1 MVRVTAA
8 DADHARVAYDA
19 FAPFYDEFTAHHDY
33 ADWCATIERLARAAG
48 LRGTRLL
55 DVACGTGKSFL
66 PFLERGWSV
75 TACDVSARMLE
86 RAAAKAAGRATLAVH
101 DMRRLPVLGAFDL
114 VLCLD
119 DAMNYLLGEDELRGS
134 VAGLAA
140 NLAAG
145 GVLAFDANTLRAY
158 RSFFATTTVVR
169 SPRRFLAWEGR
180 ADPAFGPGE
189 IAEAELTA
197 FEHAGAGWTR
207 TGSAH
212 RQRHHPEELIRA
224 ALAAAGLDAV
234 QVYGMQLDGSVR
246 PGLDELRNTKALY
259 IARPD
264 APEGEGR

>member
-1 MVRVTAA
+1 MTVAA
-8 DADHARVAYDA
+8 TDHARVAYDA
-19 FAPFYDEFTAHHDY
+19 FAPFYDDFTAHHDY

-75 TACDVSARMLE
+75 TACDISPRMLE
-86 RAAAKAAGRATLAVH
+86 RAAAKAAGRATLAVQ
-101 DMRRLPVLGAFDL
+101 DVRRLPVLGAFDL

-119 DAMNYLLGEDELRGS
+119 DAMNYLLGQGEVHDA

-145 GVLAFDANTLRAY
+145 GVLVFDANTLRAY

-169 SPRRFLAWEGR
+169 SPGRFLAWEGR

-189 IAEAELTA
+189 IADAELTA
-197 FEHAGAGWTR
+197 FEQVGAGWAR
-207 TGSAH
+207 TDSAH
-212 RQRHHPEELIRA
+212 RQQHHPEELIRA
-224 ALAAAGLDAV
+224 ALATAGLHAV
-234 QVYGMQLDGSVR
+234 QVHGMQLDGSVR
-246 PGLDELRNTKALY
+246 PGMDELRNTKALY